1 MLWSYL
7 RARVREA
14 FLAGVAEAVAEL
26 EQGDTQILG
35 PAVAELRPRLQA
47 LPPPEPKR
55 DKPRRPL
62 RAA

>member
-14 FLAGVAEAVAEL
+14 FLAGVAEVVQEL
-26 EQGDTQILG
+26 EQGDTTILA
-35 PAVAELRPRLQA
+35 PAVADLRRRLQA
-47 LPPPEPKR
+47 LPPPEP
-55 DKPRRPL
+55 DKPRRPP

>member
-26 EQGDTQILG
+26 EQSDTEIPA
-35 PAVAELRPRLQA
+35 PAVADMRRRLQA
-47 LPPPEPKR
+47 LPPPEPG
-55 DKPRRPL
+55 KPRRPP